1 MSHTTPR
8 RQYTGL
14 TLTADELTTIIHDV
28 AQGQGRTLHV
38 HSVAATDGGS
48 GRAEILVTVDGCHE
62 GPCRLLL
69 NVTRESTSEFAA
81 EFRTKLASALERHNP
96 GGDATPA

>member
-1 MSHTTPR
+1 M
-8 RQYTGL
+8 
-14 TLTADELTTIIHDV
+14 LTADELTTIIHDV

-48 GRAEILVTVDGCHE
+48 GRAEILVTVGGCHQ